1 LVAFGLVNADQCELI
16 SRKLAQNSRI
26 EVIHSI
32 ILGREDGA
40 LQEILVRVALRIS
53 NMRIDGVDEGLHCV
67 LREAHA
73 GGESDRGIWAQMKSS
88 THSKQPLGKSIALWS
103 AIKAHILLEVKECG
117 GLPEVRAT
125 QGGTDNL
132 LS

>member
-1 LVAFGLVNADQCELI
+1 MNWTIQEVQALKLFSYYASPHTTYGIKFLLLNNEANCRAHDKCSLLDLYLI
-16 SRKLAQNSRI
+16 T
-26 EVIHSI
+26 
-32 ILGREDGA
+32 
-40 LQEILVRVALRIS
+40 LQT
-53 NMRIDGVDEGLHCV
+53 CV

-88 THSKQPLGKSIALWS
+88 THFKQPLGKSIALWS

-117 GLPEVRAT
+117 GLPEVRVT
-125 QGGTDNL
+125 KGGTDNL